1 MSIFSDFSIFYAV
14 YISSKHLK
22 LFLTLPKGNNSN
34 SLEHI
39 QDRVVNTSGD
49 PCKTF
54 LVKCLECCTSSK
66 TSIIFFSFLWLR
78 SRTLLFSA
86 CPSTAYLKTN
96 SLHSSMSMGAR
107 GRQKRSEEMNNST
120 DTFQIS
126 LPREPVFCMMAIRIR
141 KVLPRC
147 FSLTSLTVRKEDKQ
161 GRRLNRIQKKH
172 ISKHCLTLSSTNS
185 RQLVK

>member
-34 SLEHI
+34 SFEHI

-161 GRRLNRIQKKH
+161 GRRLNGIQKKH
-172 ISKHCLTLSSTNS
+172 VSKHCLTLSSTNS
-185 RQLVK
+185 RQLVR